1 MRFLFNVLC
10 PSFVFEVGGFD
21 FFYLLYI
28 YIAFFSATKHRIS
41 VSDDFLFVVINLAC
55 L

>member
-28 YIAFFSATKHRIS
+28 YILPFSRQPNTGFQ
-41 VSDDFLFVVINLAC
+41 FLTIFC
-55 L
+55 LWL